1 MKPNKS
7 FLSQPPARGAV
18 QEPGPGPGEAPAPAQ
33 DLRHRLELPPNHSL
47 YKLWALCSGLSGRLP
62 APELCLEGPA
72 APPLPEE
79 QAKLELVRLKI
90 AVNRSANE
98 RMDRLRAGTTPDP
111 QEEGAVIL
119 PDMDAECMVHLAKD
133 GLTAWVLLY
142 PPIGQGQPAG
152 QAQLKAA
159 LDEAG
164 VCFGLEEAALARL
177 GQNPRYFR
185 LVRAARG
192 KPPAR
197 GADGRAEELF
207 ARTLEPPAWDE
218 EAEEQAQQLD
228 YKSLGRAQAI
238 QKGGVICRLLP
249 PAPGVPGRSVQG
261 QELPAEQGSPA
272 ALPKGRNTELSGD
285 GAELLASID
294 GQVEFSGRSFQ
305 VRPVLE
311 IPGDVDESV
320 GSISFLGNVHIGGN
334 VCSGFSVRATGT
346 ITVDGVIQ
354 NCSVEAGRDLIVAR
368 GIQGDGEAI
377 VRAQRSMFAK
387 FIENSRIY
395 AKQGLVA
402 DCIINSDV
410 YCDGSVIVQSGHKS
424 IIGGKIC
431 AAREVRAGVL
441 GNRVEGRTVV
451 ALGGQ
456 PCEEFDYDL
465 LALEIEN
472 GEKELASTEA
482 QPESPDR
489 AARLAGL
496 QTQLARDR
504 ARLLM
509 VQKERRQQREEAPAE
524 GQEGRRL
531 QCEMVY
537 PGALL
542 TIGRLSHRFTKK
554 TAPCRAAVVDGEIHI
569 Y

>member
-7 FLSQPPARGAV
+7 FLSQPPARGAA
-18 QEPGPGPGEAPAPAQ
+18 QEPGPGQGDAPAPAQ
-33 DLRHRLELPPNHSL
+33 DLRHRLELPPTHSL
-47 YKLWALCSGLSGRLP
+47 YKLWALCSGLSGQRP

-72 APPLPEE
+72 GPPLPEE

-142 PPIGQGQPAG
+142 PPIGQGRPAG

-185 LVRAARG
+185 LVPAARG

-207 ARTLEPPAWDE
+207 ARTLEPLAWDE
-218 EAEEQAQQLD
+218 KAEEQAQQLD
-228 YKSLGRAQAI
+228 YKSLGRAQTV

-272 ALPKGRNTELSGD
+272 ALPKGRNTELSRD
-285 GAELLASID
+285 GTELLASID
-294 GQVEFSGRSFQ
+294 GQAEFSGRSFQ
-305 VRPVLE
+305 VRPVLR

-320 GSISFLGNVHIGGN
+320 GSISFLGNVEIGGN
-334 VCSGFSVRATGT
+334 VCSGFSVRATGS
-346 ITVDGVIQ
+346 IMVDGVIQ

-482 QPESPDR
+482 QPESPAR
-489 AARLAGL
+489 AARLAEL

-542 TIGRLSHRFTKK
+542 TIGRLNHRFTKK